1 MRHELT
7 IDKIPLLNYGVW
19 FDGAEVFNGGT
30 PDINSVAIPGKNGN
44 LIFDNKRYNNVT
56 VAYSAMMNQ
65 KFRQRFLDFR
75 AFLYSNKGY
84 RRIEDSHL
92 PNIYRMGRI
101 TGDINPSHIAWNDNA
116 AMFSLVFDCKPQLFL
131 KSGEEPYEIAEHGY
145 YEDVILNPT
154 RFNSKPL
161 IRVYIQ
167 QPERIVPGTS
177 YESVGRL
184 RVFDNYISISV
195 DDPKIAY
202 VDLDCDLQEAYY
214 RNKNCNQYVS
224 MSKYDFPVLI
234 PGENVIAKDGNIT
247 RIVIYPR
254 WWTL

>member
-44 LIFDNKRYNNVT
+44 LIFDNKRFNNVT
-56 VAYSAMMNQ
+56 VSYAALMNQ
-65 KFRQRFLDFR
+65 KFFQRFLDFR
-75 AFLYSNKGY
+75 SFLYSNRGY

-116 AMFSLVFDCKPQLFL
+116 AMFSLVFDCRPELYL
-131 KSGEEPYEIAEHGY
+131 KAGEQTLTVLSEEIPYGGTPM
-145 YEDVILNPT
+145 EDIVFNPT
-154 RFNSKPL
+154 RFNAKPL
-161 IRVYIQ
+161 IRAYLTR
-167 QPERIVPGTS
+167 EG
-177 YESVGRL
+177 VGRI
-184 RVFDNYISISV
+184 RVNKELVSIDV
-195 DDPKIAY
+195 GREEIPY

-214 RNKNCNQYVS
+214 KNMNCNRYVTIE
-224 MSKYDFPVLI
+224 KYDFPVLK
-234 PGENVIAKDGNIT
+234 PGDNILQKNGNISYVEIT
-247 RIVIYPR
+247 PR